1 MSVDNWGLIPS
12 GSPGRWCRTHF
23 GAAPPGR
30 ARKLGYLFTDF
41 SSSVKICFQEHYLLQ
56 QRHAA
61 EPWRSTLQF
70 SQGSLQKT
78 LHGIQLQLT
87 PPAPRN
93 LLVIGPGSKATETA
107 LRTCWRSA
115 LALAPL
121 IMCGLQSHL
130 IHGLEQYSQT
140 WCMLSLQSE
149 EAYPYCTPTW
159 YKEQDAGTCPQ
170 GWSGPRQLNLKNFT
184 DVAGP
189 PVILG
194 LISSLLV
201 FKWLTRCYQNRGTW
215 DFPAGPVVKNPPANA
230 GDTGSIPD
238 LGTRIPH
245 AMGQLSLQAKTTE
258 ACAP

>member
-107 LRTCWRSA
+107 QNL
-115 LALAPL
+115 L
-121 IMCGLQSHL
+121 
-130 IHGLEQYSQT
+130 
-140 WCMLSLQSE
+140 
-149 EAYPYCTPTW
+149 
-159 YKEQDAGTCPQ
+159 KVCPR
-170 GWSGPRQLNLKNFT
+170 SGPPHN
-184 DVAGP
+184 VW
-189 PVILG
+189 
-194 LISSLLV
+194 SSKSPNTWIGAVFPNVVHVVSTIRRSLPLLH
-201 FKWLTRCYQNRGTW
+201 
-215 DFPAGPVVKNPPANA
+215 
-230 GDTGSIPD
+230 
-238 LGTRIPH
+238 PH
-245 AMGQLSLQAKTTE
+245 MV
-258 ACAP
+258 